1 MSRSDPPAWQRHQ
14 LTYCANVHPGET
26 VAEVLGVIDRCISAV
41 RERRGLESMGT
52 GLWLSREV
60 IAELARDH
68 GQRRR
73 FIDALHGRGLYLFT
87 LNGFPYGGF
96 HSASVKE
103 RVYSPDWTTPERR
116 EYTLELAGLLAEC
129 LPEGFAEGTISTL
142 PLGFRQGWSVGRTRR
157 AAENLCRLASGL
169 NRLREATG
177 RRVRVCLEMEPD
189 GALES
194 TAEIV
199 ALFRDDLPDAAR
211 RDGLEPGLIREYL
224 GVCFDVCHQ
233 SVMFEDVAD
242 SLARLHD
249 AGIAVGKIQLS
260 SALQVSNPGEA
271 EVRETLRRFAEPRY
285 LHQVR
290 TRCGDGRVVGAAD
303 LPMVLDDAAWPAER
317 DWRVHFHVPLH
328 MAELCE
334 GFLGT
339 TRGEID
345 RVFEFLARRPEM
357 RPHLE
362 VETYTWQ
369 VLPQGLR
376 PRNDGELA
384 ASLVRELAWIE
395 GRMSAFGLL
404 AE

>member
-1 MSRSDPPAWQRHQ
+1 VSRAHPPVWPRHE

-26 VAEVLGVIDRCISAV
+26 VAEMLRAIDCIGVV
-41 RERRGLESMGT
+41 RERRDLEAMGT

-60 IAELARDH
+60 SAELSREAGPRH
-68 GQRRR
+68 R
-73 FIDALHGRGLYLFT
+73 FVDALHGRGLYLFT

-103 RVYSPDWTTPERR
+103 RVYAPDWTTGERR
-116 EYTLELAGLLAEC
+116 DYTLELAGLLAEC
-129 LPEGFAEGTISTL
+129 LPEGFDEGTISTL
-142 PLGFRQGWSVGRTRR
+142 PLGFRHGWTAEHQRR
-157 AAENLCRLASGL
+157 AAGNLCRLASEL
-169 NRLREATG
+169 HRLHEATG

-194 TAEIV
+194 TGEMV
-199 ALFRDDLPDAAR
+199 AFFQNDLPAAA
-211 RDGLEPGLIREYL
+211 DELHIESGLIRDYL

-242 SLARLHD
+242 SLARLRG
-249 AGIAVGKIQLS
+249 AGIAIGKIQLS
-260 SALQVSNPGEA
+260 SALEVSNPGEPK
-271 EVRETLRRFAEPRY
+271 VRETLARFAEPRY

-290 TRCGDGRVVGAAD
+290 TRCRDGRVVGAAD
-303 LPMVLDDAAWPAER
+303 LPMALDDPGWPTER
-317 DWRVHFHVPLH
+317 EWRVHFHVPVHLP
-328 MAELCE
+328 ELCE

-339 TRGEID
+339 TREAIA
-345 RVFEFLARRPEM
+345 RMLEVLARTPGP

-369 VLPQGLR
+369 VLPRNLR
-376 PRNDGELA
+376 PRNEAELA
-384 ASLVRELAWIE
+384 ASLALELAWVE
-395 GRMSAFGLL
+395 GRMAALGLL